1 MTRPWVTPQEVRD
14 YTEITAVGER
24 TDEKL
29 SVDIARAEERV
40 IAITHNDFSDAKYAE
55 AMPDAVKTAVI
66 LLAESYA
73 LNAVNKKKQNE
84 GKYESETFDDYSYKY
99 ATGTEISESDLD
111 LTSLLDN
118 YIIRKPQG
126 TVTMRMRRL

>member
-40 IAITHNDFSDAKYAE
+40 IAITHNDFSDAKYTE

>member
-1 MTRPWVTPQEVRD
+1 MTRPWVTPQEVKE
-14 YTEITAVGER
+14 YTEITAVKER
-24 TDEKL
+24 TDAKL
-29 SVDIARAEERV
+29 TVDISRAEERV
-40 IAITHNDFSDAKYAE
+40 IAITHNDFSDSKYAE

-84 GKYESETFDDYSYKY
+84 GVYKSETYDDYSYEY

-126 TVTMRMRRL
+126 TVTMRLRRL

>member
-40 IAITHNDFSDAKYAE
+40 IAITHNDFNDAKYAE

>member
-84 GKYESETFDDYSYKY
+84 GKYESETFDDYSCKY